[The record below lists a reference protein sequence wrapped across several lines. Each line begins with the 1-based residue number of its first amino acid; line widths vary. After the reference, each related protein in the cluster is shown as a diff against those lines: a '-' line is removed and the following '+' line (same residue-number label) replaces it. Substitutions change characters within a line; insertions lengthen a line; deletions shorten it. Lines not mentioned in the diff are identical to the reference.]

1 MEGKARKAGT
11 AFGALLAVAAV
22 VYVFV
27 TPYNRTP
34 GVWLGGSPTAAPG
47 DWTTVNGERELQL
60 KPDGFPPFVINIW
73 FVGTPDGVITATKP
87 DGGYWAQRV
96 RANPNATVR
105 IGDAAYKVK
114 AREIL
119 DYPQRK
125 EMLAAYVGKYNPK
138 NGPGLTLDNLANPT
152 LPWEVFFWTPQ

>member
-1 MEGKARKAGT
+1 MAISRRAAGI
-11 AFGALLAVAAV
+11 GLAAAIVVAAL

-34 GVWLGGSPTAAPG
+34 GVRLGGTPTAAPA
-47 DWTTVNGERELQL
+47 DWTSVNSVRLMQL
-60 KPDGFPPFVINIW
+60 KPDGFPPFVVNIW
-73 FVGTPDGVITATKP
+73 FVGTPEGVITATRP
-87 DGGYWAQRV
+87 DGGYWGQRV

-105 IGDAAYKVK
+105 IGGSAYKVK
-114 AREIL
+114 AREVR

-125 EMLAAYVGKYNPK
+125 AMLAAYVDKYNLQK
-138 NGPGLTLDNLANPT
+138 VAGMTLDDLANPS